1 MPAGH
6 PSNARTLRKSIKNS
20 QKRLIFFSFL
30 LFSITD
36 CIISKNRL
44 SLPMYQTTSNTKVK
58 GQFSPKGAI
67 DGIWTVEVIKKSKD
81 QTITSHEII
90 TYTFDDGK
98 LSKWEYQL
106 PMTGTFYK
114 YTSEKRLE
122 YGNTSNSIKLP
133 LWFTTRID
141 KPKKINITL
150 YHIIQTI
157 MRTTIHILYMNILLY
172 GFLLPLWK
180 IQTIMNLYANIMHE
194 KIQCFNN

>member
-1 MPAGH
+1 
-6 PSNARTLRKSIKNS
+6 
-20 QKRLIFFSFL
+20 
-30 LFSITD
+30 
-36 CIISKNRL
+36 
-44 SLPMYQTTSNTKVK
+44 MYQTTSNTKVK

-141 KPKKINITL
+141 KPKKNQYYAISYNSNHYENHHPYTL
-150 YHIIQTI
+150 YEYFTI
-157 MRTTIHILYMNILLY
+157 W
-172 GFLLPLWK
+172 LPFASMENPNDNESICK
-180 IQTIMNLYANIMHE
+180 YYAREDTM
-194 KIQCFNN
+194 F